1 MEKTAGKSEERTL
14 QHQKER
20 ITSGW
25 LCKKLLACCLSD
37 CAAKIFFSAA
47 VSQIL
52 WRRRRQN
59 SFHPP
64 TLFRLSDT
72 FWRPHKRAGKFTD
85 RNPFIFMKQSK
96 LFVYL
101 ESFSS
106 REQEKFRQFV
116 LSPYINQHLK
126 TRELLE
132 IALEQSRD
140 GAHQYSPRE
149 IFKIL
154 HPDEPFSEQ
163 KLHNYLSSLKK
174 LFLKFLAYEAFERQN
189 YMEDLLV
196 LEEANRRNLFDLFGN
211 RVKQLEKQLEASPF
225 RDEQYSYAL
234 YRINVQLG
242 YHTGTFGRRAK
253 TNVTLQKM
261 MDHLDRFYLIEK
273 LRHAC
278 HLTAHS
284 ILLNVQYDLGFLPH
298 ILEVI
303 EKKPERYTADP
314 TIDAYYTILH
324 TLRYEREESYYLHLK
339 SLLSKH
345 FDELSSNAQID
356 LYRFANNYC
365 IRKLNTGNNAY
376 QEELFD
382 LFKQALEKGL
392 LLENG
397 FISEWDYKNIS
408 TLGCSLKAFEWTE
421 IFLEDFKDKLP
432 DNCRENAYTFN
443 LANLYYHKKMFGK
456 VRETLL
462 KVQFTDVKYH
472 LNTAFL
478 LLRTYFAEDDT
489 EALYNLLD
497 TLRIY
502 ILRNR
507 QITTDEKKGYNNF
520 LNFARKLVNYRSQDG
535 IYYTRQPMSEKITAL
550 RTKIENTPNVTHK
563 NWLLE
568 QCRTN
573 LQPAM

>member
-1 MEKTAGKSEERTL
+1 M
-14 QHQKER
+14 
-20 ITSGW
+20 
-25 LCKKLLACCLSD
+25 
-37 CAAKIFFSAA
+37 
-47 VSQIL
+47 
-52 WRRRRQN
+52 
-59 SFHPP
+59 P
-64 TLFRLSDT
+64 
-72 FWRPHKRAGKFTD
+72 
-85 RNPFIFMKQSK
+85 MKQHK

-101 ESFSS
+101 ESFTP

-116 LSPYINQHLK
+116 FSPYINQHQK
-126 TRELLE
+126 TQELLE
-132 IALEQSRD
+132 IALQQSRD
-140 GAHQYSPRE
+140 GARQYSPQE

-154 HPDEPFSEQ
+154 HPDEPFAEQ

-174 LFLKFLAYEAFERQN
+174 LFLRFLAYEAFEHQT

-196 LEEANRRNLFDLFGN
+196 LEEANRRNLFDLFGS
-211 RVKQLEKQLEASPF
+211 RVKQLEKQLDTSPF
-225 RDEQYSYAL
+225 RDEQYNYAA
-234 YRINVQLG
+234 YRLNVHLG
-242 YHTGTFGRRAK
+242 YHAGTFGRRAK
-253 TNVTLQKM
+253 THQTLQKM

-284 ILLNVQYDLGFLPH
+284 ILLNVQYDLGFLPQ
-298 ILEVI
+298 ILQGI
-303 EKKPERYTADP
+303 EMKPEKYITDP

-324 TLRYEREESYYLHLK
+324 TLRYEHEESYYLHLK
-339 SLLSKH
+339 SLLAER
-345 FDELSSNAQID
+345 FDELSSVAQID

-365 IRKLNTGNNAY
+365 IRKLNAGNNAY
-376 QEELFD
+376 QEELFA
-382 LFKQALEKGL
+382 LFKQALGKGL

-421 IFLEDFKDKLP
+421 IFLEAFKDKLP

-443 LANLYYHKKMFGK
+443 LANLFYHKKMFGK

-507 QITTDEKKGYNNF
+507 QITTDEKKGYSNF
-520 LNFARKLVNYRSQDG
+520 LNFARKLVNYRSEDG
-535 IYYTRQPMSEKITAL
+535 VYYGREPIAEKITAL
-550 RTKIENTPNVTHK
+550 RIKIENTPNVTHK

-568 QCRTN
+568 QCRAN
-573 LQPAM
+573 LQPGVA